1 MRKPQATPLAGEL
14 AAGPTDGALPAEQ
27 PNLLP
32 LTYLVASLPP
42 LGLKFL
48 IKSSTRCTS
57 AFFG

>member
-1 MRKPQATPLAGEL
+1 
-14 AAGPTDGALPAEQ
+14 
-27 PNLLP
+27 